1 LYFYDGL
8 YNKGNLQYFTQESKQ
23 YEKKKKK
30 KERIVL
36 NGEKDVKNK

>member
-1 LYFYDGL
+1 MMDYIIREI
-8 YNKGNLQYFTQESKQ
+8 YNTSHKNQNSV
-23 YEKKKKK
+23 KKRKKK